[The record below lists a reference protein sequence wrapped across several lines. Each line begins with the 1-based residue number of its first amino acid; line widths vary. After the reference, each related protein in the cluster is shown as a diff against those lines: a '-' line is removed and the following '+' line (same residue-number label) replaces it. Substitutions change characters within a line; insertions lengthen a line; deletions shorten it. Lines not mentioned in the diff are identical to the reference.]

1 MIFSGQLEAKGVKEP
16 PVQKRYRLYATGDV
30 NAFFG
35 LMLDNMSDLVIM
47 ATILIGVFELPRE
60 IVLYRMIPGS
70 AVGVLAGDLVYTW
83 MAVRL
88 ARRTGSTTVTA
99 MPLGLD
105 TPSTFGM
112 AFGVIG
118 PCYLASRDPLLTWQV
133 AMAVVVLMGAF
144 KVAASFFGPALRRIV
159 PRAGL
164 LGSIA
169 AVALLLIAYLPTLKL
184 FASPVVG
191 LLSLGVVLVSLVAR
205 LRLPWRMPGAL
216 AGILCGSAAWYL
228 LGWLELLP
236 EANHLLPGWPELRL
250 ALPLPT
256 LEFVAGLPSALAYLP
271 LAIPFAIATV
281 VGGVDVT
288 ESAAAAGDDYNTR
301 DILLVEGFATLLA
314 GMCGGVIQSTPYIG
328 HPAYKD
334 MGGRAGYTL
343 ATAIFIG
350 LGGVL
355 GYLSFFVDL
364 LPEAAVAPILIFIGI
379 EIAAQAFEVT
389 PKRHFKAIAL
399 AFLPA
404 VAYLVQIEHG
414 LLLANL
420 GKSAADLSGE
430 LLVDYRATLILGN
443 GFIVTSLLW
452 GGGFAA
458 LLDHDLRRAACFM
471 IVCSLATLVGIIH
484 SPLASG
490 AMFLPWAPPESL
502 VKHLAAGYVVMALVF
517 LGLARRRET
526 VASAADSVL
535 KPRSSPKQ

>member
-1 MIFSGQLEAKGVKEP
+1 MKKEYRIFAKG
-16 PVQKRYRLYATGDV
+16 DI

-47 ATILIGVFELPRE
+47 ATILMAVFGMPRE
-60 IVLYRMIPGS
+60 IVLYKMVPGS
-70 AVGVLAGDLVYTW
+70 AVGVLVGDLLYTW

-88 ARRTGSTTVTA
+88 ARKSGSLTVTA

-105 TPSTFGM
+105 TPSSFGM

-118 PCYLASRDPLLTWQV
+118 PTYLATKDATLTWQV
-133 AMAVVVLMGAF
+133 AMATVVLMGIF
-144 KVAASFFGPALRRIV
+144 KVGAAFFGSALRRAV

-169 AVALLLIAYLPTLKL
+169 AIALLLIAYLPTLKL

-191 LLSLGVVLVSLVAR
+191 LISLGVVLAALIAR
-205 LRLPWRMPGAL
+205 LRLPFRLPGAL
-216 AGILCGSAAWYL
+216 AGILCGTAAWYV
-228 LGWLELLP
+228 LGSLGLLP
-236 EANHLLPGWPELRL
+236 ANHAFLPHFPELRL

-256 LEFVAGLPSALAYLP
+256 FEFFHGMSRALVFLP
-271 LAIPFAIATV
+271 LALPFAIATV
-281 VGGVDVT
+281 IGGVDVT

-301 DILLVEGFATLLA
+301 DILLVEGVATLVA
-314 GMCGGVIQSTPYIG
+314 GMCGGVIQSCPYIG

-343 ATAIFIG
+343 ATALFIG
-350 LGGVL
+350 LGGVI

-379 EIAAQAFEVT
+379 EITAQAFEAT
-389 PKRHFKAIAL
+389 PRRHFKAVAL

-404 VAYLVQIEHG
+404 IAYLVQIEFG
-414 LLLANL
+414 LMLASL
-420 GKSAADLSGE
+420 GKKAADLTGD
-430 LLVDYRATLILGN
+430 LVVTYRSTVVLGN

-458 LLDHDLRRAACFM
+458 LLDHTTGRAGLFMAIAAC
-471 IVCSLATLVGIIH
+471 ATLCGIIH
-484 SPLASG
+484 SPLESG
-490 AMFLPWAPPESL
+490 ALFLPWAAPDPVSW
-502 VKHLAAGYVVMALVF
+502 HLAAGYGAMALIF
-517 LGLARRRET
+517 LGVGRYNSGKSLAEG
-526 VASAADSVL
+526 
-535 KPRSSPKQ
+535 

>member
-1 MIFSGQLEAKGVKEP
+1 VRD
-16 PVQKRYRLYATGDV
+16 RYRIFAVGDI

-35 LMLDNMSDLVIM
+35 LMLDNMTSLVIM
-47 ATILIGVFELPRE
+47 ATILTAAFQMPRD
-60 IVLYRMIPGS
+60 IVLYKMVPGS
-70 AVGVLAGDLVYTW
+70 AVGVLFGDLLYTW

-88 ARRTGSTTVTA
+88 ARQSGSRTVTA

-112 AFGVIG
+112 AFGVLG
-118 PCYLASRDPLLTWQV
+118 PTYLATRDAIFTWEV
-133 AMAVVVLMGAF
+133 GMATIVLMGIF
-144 KVAASFFGPALRRIV
+144 KVATSFCGPALRRSI

-191 LLSLGVVLVSLVAR
+191 FLSLAVVLAALVAKLKLPFR
-205 LRLPWRMPGAL
+205 LPGAL
-216 AGILCGSAAWYL
+216 AGILCGTLAYYL
-228 LGWLELLP
+228 LGGLGLLP
-236 EANHLLPGWPELRL
+236 AGHNFIPHFPELRV

-256 LEFVAGLPSALAYLP
+256 FTFLHGLAKALTFLP
-271 LAIPFAIATV
+271 LALPFALATV

-288 ESAAAAGDDYNTR
+288 ESAAAAGDDYPTR
-301 DILLVEGFATLLA
+301 DILLVEGCATLLA

-364 LPEAAVAPILIFIGI
+364 LPEAAVAPILVFIGI
-379 EIAAQAFEVT
+379 EITAQAFEAT
-389 PKRHFKAIAL
+389 PQRHFKAIAL
-399 AFLPA
+399 AFLPTI
-404 VAYLVQIEHG
+404 AYLVQVELG
-414 LLLANL
+414 LLLGNL
-420 GKSAADLSGE
+420 GKKAADLTGE
-430 LLVDYRATLILGN
+430 FAVTCKSTTLLGN

-452 GGGFAA
+452 GAAFAA
-458 LLDHDLRRAACFM
+458 LLDHQFRRAAAFLA
-471 IVCSLATLVGIIH
+471 VCAAATLCGAIH
-484 SPLASG
+484 SPLESG
-490 AMFLPWAPPESL
+490 ALFFPWTPPEPL
-502 VKHLAAGYVVMALVF
+502 VWHLAAGYLAMALVF
-517 LGLARRRET
+517 LGLGRTTAANLRE
-526 VASAADSVL
+526 VEES
-535 KPRSSPKQ
+535 